1 MRVLVIDD
9 DPDVR
14 LLCRLNFELAG
25 HEVMEAPNGERGLEL
40 ALEERPDAIVLD
52 LMLPVKDGLSV
63 LQDLLSDPRT
73 YGIPVVLLTA
83 KTQLQDRLDGWRAGC
98 VEYVTKPFSPVA
110 LTELVARVAEMEP
123 AERRE
128 QRHRELGHLTPTD

>member
-1 MRVLVIDD
+1 MRILVIDD

-25 HEVMEAPNGERGLEL
+25 HEVLEAPNGERGLEL

-52 LMLPVKDGLSV
+52 LMLPLKDGLSV
-63 LQDLLSDPRT
+63 LEDLLSDPRT
-73 YGIPVVLLTA
+73 LGIPVVLLTA
-83 KTQLQDRLDGWRAGC
+83 KTQLQDRLAGWRAGC

-123 AERRE
+123 AERRA
-128 QRHRELGHLTPTD
+128 QRHHELGHLTPID